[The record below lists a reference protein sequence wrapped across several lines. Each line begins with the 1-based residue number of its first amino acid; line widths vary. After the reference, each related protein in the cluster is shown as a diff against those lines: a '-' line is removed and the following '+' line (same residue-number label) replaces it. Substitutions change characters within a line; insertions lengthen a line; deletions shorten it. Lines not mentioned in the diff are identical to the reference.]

1 MGSNASRDKLKECS
15 ERRPWKPFRKFSKDP
30 NRLQTFIGNVI
41 LIQPDIAS
49 GTADTILKLA
59 TVIHINLTTI

>member
-1 MGSNASRDKLKECS
+1 M
-15 ERRPWKPFRKFSKDP
+15 F
-30 NRLQTFIGNVI
+30 TGNVI
-41 LIQPDIAS
+41 LIQPDVAS